1 MTQLRGHGA
10 APSPPLHGTRIE
22 REFEPRARHLF
33 SGTACRLLEMSVL
46 ALLLGGCGSL
56 PPGADY
62 PRRAST
68 AFDSPATTRFGR
80 HFATAVHAHPGQ
92 SGFYIL
98 SAGEDGFLIRMQI
111 IQAAQRTLDL
121 QYFAFHADQTGK
133 LLANAILHA
142 ADRGVRVRLL
152 LDDGERFG
160 GDNQIATLVAHP
172 HIQIRYYNPFRYR
185 GTAKF
190 FRGLEFLVNSN
201 RLDYRMHNK
210 LFVADNA
217 IALVGGR
224 NIGDMYFQIDPDGQ
238 YADDDVF
245 TAGPIVQQLSG
256 SFDRFWNNPLSIP
269 QQALE
274 AGPTAEVT
282 GQADQ
287 PTEDRT
293 EASATKPSERERA
306 RIALARHR
314 ETLDAHREVLK
325 DEGVDYVKR
334 IASGEPLN
342 GIISGRLPLVWARAK
357 LVYDSPDKKDLERG
371 SMVGKLMFPEVF
383 DQASKT
389 QHELLMITPYL
400 VPGEEGMQLFRILHE
415 RNVHVRILTT
425 SLESSTVLPAQAG
438 YMHYRIP
445 LLHEGVELYETRALL
460 GSTRGSGEKRV
471 IADAGNFSLH
481 AKLLVFDEKS
491 VFIGS
496 MNFDQRSMHLNT
508 EIGLII
514 DSPELAHQ
522 VAVRFNAM
530 TRPENAYRVSLASD
544 SRHLVWRTCI
554 AGKMVDYAAEPARS
568 PCQRFRARALSQLPL
583 DGEL

>member
-1 MTQLRGHGA
+1 MQTTRRAVL
-10 APSPPLHGTRIE
+10 GTRIGTE
-22 REFEPRARHLF
+22 YRARALRLP
-33 SGTACRLLEMSVL
+33 SPTASRRLAML
-46 ALLLGGCGSL
+46 ALLSLLGACSSL

-62 PRRAST
+62 PRQAST
-68 AFDSPATTRFGR
+68 AFGHPDATRFGR
-80 HFATAVHAHPGQ
+80 HFAAAAHAHPGQ

-133 LLANAILHA
+133 LLTDAILHA

-152 LDDGERFG
+152 IDDGETLD
-160 GDNQIATLVAHP
+160 GDEQIAALEAHP
-172 HIQIRYYNPFRYR
+172 NIQIRYYNPFRYR
-185 GTAKF
+185 GTARF
-190 FRGLEFLVNSN
+190 FRGLEFMFNAD

-245 TAGPIVQQLSG
+245 AAGPIVQQLSS

-269 QQALE
+269 QQALKADPE
-274 AGPTAEVT
+274 A
-282 GQADQ
+282 QAAGEPDDLAD
-287 PTEDRT
+287 DRV
-293 EASATKPSERERA
+293 EAAGEKSQERVDERKELATHRRK
-306 RIALARHR
+306 LA
-314 ETLDAHREVLK
+314 AHREALK
-325 DEGVDYVKR
+325 DEGVDYVTR

-342 GIISGRLPLVWARAK
+342 GILSGRLPLVWARAK
-357 LVYDSPDKKDLERG
+357 LLYDSPDKKDLERG
-371 SMVGKLMFPEVF
+371 NMVGKLMFPSVF
-383 DQASKT
+383 DKASKT

-400 VPGEEGMQLFRILHE
+400 VPGEDGMKLFRIL
-415 RNVHVRILTT
+415 RARRVRVRILTT

-445 LLHEGVELYETRALL
+445 LLEEGIELYETRALL

-481 AKLLVFDEKS
+481 AKLLVFDQKS

-522 VAVRFNAM
+522 VAARFNAM
-530 TRPENAYRVSLASD
+530 TQPENAYRLILSGD
-544 SRHLVWRTCI
+544 SGHLVWRTRVG
-554 AGKMVDYAAEPARS
+554 GKMVDYAEEPARS
-568 PCQRFRARALSQLPL
+568 PCQRFEVKALSQLPL